1 MKLFA
6 DNDVENLREIFNLF
20 DKESNGKI
28 DFKDVETI
36 LTQLKRDLDQAR
48 VILKQMKQDGES

>member
-6 DNDVENLREIFNLF
+6 DNDVENLWEIFNLF

-36 LTQLKRDLDQAR
+36 LTQLKWDLD
-48 VILKQMKQDGES
+48 

>member
-6 DNDVENLREIFNLF
+6 DNDVENLKEIFNLF

>member
-36 LTQLKRDLDQAR
+36 VTQLKWDLDQAR
-48 VILKQMKQDGES
+48 VILKQM

>member
-48 VILKQMKQDGES
+48 VILKQMKQDDES

>member
-6 DNDVENLREIFNLF
+6 DNDVENLKEIFNLF

-48 VILKQMKQDGES
+48 VILKQMKQEGES

>member
-48 VILKQMKQDGES
+48 VILKQMKQVGES